1 MEAYGW
7 LCIDTIV
14 RLSGQVYRHAL
25 VNAFLFLQPK
35 SAQVPDTATFYY
47 YGISPWEIEIIYDTL
62 NRSFEVEEKQLAPD
76 DPEYVSMVE
85 IRFPVPY
92 NEAFFQQEFG
102 MDSWFKIKGIIKDVK
117 KRRGRKG
124 IKALIRFAGFGN
136 NNSNSN
142 NNKKIGIIFPLQ
154 SKGDRQFEMGIEKI
168 EYLVDIVPVQL
179 QLIPPGAEEIW
190 YLYDE
195 ASSKWSPSVAKT
207 STINYLFKN
216 NEWKTK

>member
-14 RLSGQVYRHAL
+14 RLFGQVSRRAL

-35 SAQVPDTATFYY
+35 STQVPDTATFYH

-102 MDSWFKIKGIIKDVK
+102 MDSWFKRRGISTDVK
-117 KRRGRKG
+117 KRRGAKG
-124 IKALIRFAGFGN
+124 
-136 NNSNSN
+136 
-142 NNKKIGIIFPLQ
+142 P
-154 SKGDRQFEMGIEKI
+154 
-168 EYLVDIVPVQL
+168 
-179 QLIPPGAEEIW
+179 
-190 YLYDE
+190 E
-195 ASSKWSPSVAKT
+195 A
-207 STINYLFKN
+207 
-216 NEWKTK
+216 